1 MYDCAIIGG
10 GVVGLATAYMLGR
23 SQPGIKLI
31 VLEKEPELARH
42 QTGRNSGVIHSGIYY
57 KPGSL
62 KAKLAR
68 EGNRS
73 MVGFCDQHGIAHQV
87 CGKVIIATR
96 EEELPALELLYRRG
110 LANGIPVKKLHPD
123 AVREI
128 EPHVRCL
135 SAIEVAS
142 TGIVQF
148 REVCLKFAEL
158 IRAAGGAVETGAKVG
173 AIRWR
178 GGAHLLETTRG
189 VFRARFL
196 INCGGLHSDRVAR
209 MAGVDPG
216 AKIVPF
222 RGEYYE
228 IIPERRHLVRTLVY
242 PVPDLAFPF
251 LGVHFT
257 KMIDGSVHAGPNAVL
272 ALKREGYR
280 KLDLSVRDAL
290 ETLAFP
296 GFWKMAYTNL
306 WEGCREMHRS
316 VSKAAFVRSLQQ
328 LVPEISATDLVAA
341 TAGVRAQAL
350 LPSGKLCD
358 DFLFVNGLNSI
369 HVCNAPSPAAT
380 ASLEIGKAIAERV
393 PELRRVC

>member
-10 GVVGLATAYMLGR
+10 GVVGLATAFMLGR
-23 SQPGIKLI
+23 RQSGIKLI
-31 VLEKEPELARH
+31 LLEKESELARH
-42 QTGRNSGVIHSGIYY
+42 QTGHNSGVIHSGIYY

-73 MVGFCDQHGIAHQV
+73 MVDFCDRHGIAHEI
-87 CGKVIIATR
+87 CGKVIVATR
-96 EEELPALELLYRRG
+96 EQELPTLELLYRRG
-110 LANGIPVKKLHPD
+110 LENGIPVRRLTPE

-128 EPHVRCL
+128 EPHVRSL
-135 SAIEVAS
+135 SAIAVSS

-158 IRAAGGAVETGAKVG
+158 IRASGGTVETGTRVD

-178 GGAHLLETTRG
+178 DGAHIFETTRG
-189 VFRARFL
+189 VFKARFL

-209 MAGVDPG
+209 MEGVDPG
-216 AKIVPF
+216 AIIVPF

-228 IIPERRHLVRTLVY
+228 IVPERRHLVRTLVY

-272 ALKREGYR
+272 AWKREGYR
-280 KLDLSVRDAL
+280 KTDVSGRDLL

-296 GFWKMAYTNL
+296 GFWKMAFHHL
-306 WEGCREMHRS
+306 SAGCKEMHRS
-316 VSKAAFVRSLQQ
+316 VCKAAFVRSLQQ
-328 LVPEISATDLVAA
+328 LVPSITASDLVAA
-341 TAGVRAQAL
+341 EAGVRAQAL
-350 LPSGKLCD
+350 LPDGKLFD
-358 DFLFVNGLNSI
+358 DFLFVNGLHSI

-380 ASLEIGKAIAERV
+380 ASLEIGKAVAERV
-393 PELRRVC
+393 PDLRRLC